1 MSNENLP
8 VYQQENPSAIQRMFG
23 DYYLEYASYV
33 ILERAVPHILDGLK
47 PVQRR
52 ILHSMERM
60 DDGRFNKVANI
71 VGDTMKYHPHGDASI
86 GSALVTLG
94 QKNLLIETQ
103 GNWGNILTGDA
114 AAAARYIEARLSP
127 FAREVVFS
135 PKVTSWKLSY
145 DGRNREPIVLPVKF
159 PLLLA
164 QGALGIAVG
173 MNCLILPHNFNE
185 IIEAA
190 IHYLRGEPFS
200 LYPDFPTGGLLD
212 VSAYNDGVGN
222 SRLRCRARLD
232 TSTRRLIRITE
243 IPWGTTT
250 ESLIQSIES
259 AMEKGKIKIARIED
273 NTAATADILIHLPSG
288 ADVEKTCNALY
299 AFTECQVSIS
309 PKAVVIM
316 DRKPVFM
323 GVSDILRHNVD
334 DTRETL
340 RRELEVQLAELQE
353 AWMQCSLEKIF
364 IEERIYKVLE
374 ESASWEQSLKEIG
387 ERLEP
392 FTKDFVRP
400 VTRDDIV
407 RLTEIRIKKIAR
419 YEIHEAEKHLAA
431 LEKDIARTR
440 RDLAQLT
447 RYTIRWFENLQRK
460 YGENRQRRTELATF
474 DTVSRAEAA
483 VENETLYLDEDG
495 FAGYGVR
502 KGEAI
507 EKCSTLSDVLTVD
520 NQGVLMVRRIQDKF
534 YVGKKLL
541 DIRILRPGQ
550 DWIFNMIYRDGKDGT
565 TYAKRFRLGG
575 FTRDKE
581 YQLTQGTRGSRIF
594 FFTVHSTEE
603 ESAAMAVNV
612 YLKNQFKRLRRP
624 LPFEVSRLR
633 IKGRAV
639 LGNIV
644 TKNPVERIAR
654 IMPAAAPTSEE
665 GGEGEEEE
673 EEKSLAG
680 GSADTPSPAAPTAP
694 APASDSPTGTPVGTP
709 DGASTVTAI
718 GAPASA
724 PAGSP
729 TAAPA
734 SAPTGTPTD
743 AVAPSPLPMPGDP
756 NDPEDVTDDAAPE
769 PAHDVPPSPPTQ
781 MDLGL

>member
-1 MSNENLP
+1 MSSEQLP
-8 VYQQENPSAIQRMFG
+8 VYQQENPSPIQRMFG

-33 ILERAVPHILDGLK
+33 ILERAVPHVLDGLK

-52 ILHSMERM
+52 LLHSMERM

-145 DGRNREPIVLPVKF
+145 DGRNREPVTLPVKF
-159 PLLLA
+159 PLLLV

-173 MNCLILPHNFNE
+173 MNCLILPHNFCE

-190 IHYLRGEPFS
+190 IHYLRGEEFT

-212 VSAYNDGVGN
+212 VSSYNDGVGN

-232 TSTRRLIRITE
+232 TSAKRLIRITE
-243 IPWGTTT
+243 IPYGTTT

-259 AMEKGKIKIARIED
+259 AMEKGKLKIARIED
-273 NTAATADILIHLPSG
+273 NTAATADILIHLPAG

-316 DRKPVFM
+316 ERKPVFM

-340 RRELEVQLAELQE
+340 RRELEVRLSELQE

-364 IEERIYKVLE
+364 IEESIYKVLE
-374 ESASWEQSLKEIG
+374 ESPSWEQSLHDIA

-392 FTKDFVRP
+392 FVKDFVRP
-400 VTRDDIV
+400 VTQEDII

-419 YEIHEAEKHLAA
+419 YEIHEAEKHIAS

-440 RDLAQLT
+440 RDLSQLT
-447 RYTIRWFENLQRK
+447 RYTIRWFESLQRK
-460 YGENRQRRTELATF
+460 YGENRQRRTEIATF
-474 DTVSRAEAA
+474 DAISRAEAA

-502 KGEAI
+502 KGEAV

-520 NQGVLMVRRIQDKF
+520 HQGTLMVRRIQEKF

-550 DWIFNMIYRDGKDGT
+550 DWIFNMIYRDGKDGV

-603 ESAAMAVNV
+603 ESAAMTVNV
-612 YLKNQFKRLRRP
+612 YLKNQFRRLRRP
-624 LPFEVSRLR
+624 LPFEFARLR
-633 IKGRAV
+633 IKGRGV

-654 IMPAAAPTSEE
+654 LVPAAA
-665 GGEGEEEE
+665 
-673 EEKSLAG
+673 A
-680 GSADTPSPAAPTAP
+680 TPES
-694 APASDSPTGTPVGTP
+694 
-709 DGASTVTAI
+709 
-718 GAPASA
+718 
-724 PAGSP
+724 
-729 TAAPA
+729 TAA
-734 SAPTGTPTD
+734 GTT
-743 AVAPSPLPMPGDP
+743 
-756 NDPEDVTDDAAPE
+756 DAAPPSAEEETPRAGEMPTPPESAPE
-769 PAHDVPPSPPTQ
+769 PPKVEAAPPAPPADEPTQ
-781 MDLGL
+781 MNLGLL

>member
-103 GNWGNILTGDA
+103 GNWGNILTGDS

-185 IIEAA
+185 IIDAA

-316 DRKPVFM
+316 NRKPVFM

-374 ESASWEQSLKEIG
+374 ESASWEQSLREIG

-400 VTRDDIV
+400 VTHDDIV

-431 LEKDIARTR
+431 LEKDIARTQ

-520 NQGVLMVRRIQDKF
+520 NQGILMVRRIQDKF

-594 FFTVHSTEE
+594 FFSVHSTEE

-624 LPFEVSRLR
+624 LPFEFSRLR

-654 IMPAAAPTSEE
+654 IMPSAAPAP
-665 GGEGEEEE
+665 EEENIP
-673 EEKSLAG
+673 AG
-680 GSADTPSPAAPTAP
+680 DSVGAPSPASTGDTPTAP
-694 APASDSPTGTPVGTP
+694 PV
-709 DGASTVTAI
+709 
-718 GAPASA
+718 GAPAGA
-724 PAGSP
+724 PPSVLPGTP

-734 SAPTGTPTD
+734 SPPTGTS
-743 AVAPSPLPMPGDP
+743 AGAAGEVPSPLPTPGDP
-756 NDPEDVTDDAAPE
+756 DTLKTDTSDVAPE
-769 PAHDVPPSPPTQ
+769 SAHDVPPSPPTQ